1 MDLKRFFL
9 VSPIDSDQVTVF
21 GEEFYHAIKVTRH
34 KVGYKLILC
43 DNTGYD
49 YYGTVT
55 EIFKD
60 SFSVKID
67 EKIKNDTE
75 LETPVS
81 LFIGNNKDLD
91 IVVQKAV
98 EMGVKRIVPFI
109 SQHCNLSS
117 INIDRLRKIVVESSK
132 QTGRA
137 VLAEVTEAVTFD
149 EAINMAQNGK
159 KIVCYEHEN
168 ERRIEDVCFCDKDPV
183 SIFIGCEGGFSEN
196 EIEIFKNNGFYVCTL
211 GRRILR
217 VATAVVASC
226 ALINSKLES

>member
-1 MDLKRFFL
+1 MDF
-9 VSPIDSDQVTVF
+9 PIDSDQVTVF

-34 KVGYKLILC
+34 KIGYKLILC

-49 YYGTVT
+49 YYGMVT

-91 IVVQKAV
+91 VVVQKAV

-109 SQHCNLSS
+109 SQHCNVPSV
-117 INIDRLRKIVVESSK
+117 NIDRLRKIVVESSK

-168 ERRIEDVCFCDKDPV
+168 KRKIEDISFCDKAPV

-196 EIEIFKNNGFYVCTL
+196 EIDIFKNNDFYICTL